1 MVVLQAYDTAGEKRQ
16 SGGDRF
22 SCTIAMAARPEIT
35 GRVLLEDHGTGQ
47 YTCTFSVPLPG
58 DYDVAVVH
66 ADLGSEAQSHVRGS
80 PFRVHAADPWTR
92 HRVLGTA
99 PSARKGSSLL
109 PVAESLVLFGGDKT
123 APVTLSTDSVDWRW
137 AALPLAEG
145 APEPP
150 PRASHGAALWGEDAM
165 VIFAGM
171 GLGDQSELNDV
182 WVLRCVGD
190 KWAWDG
196 GVDGEPFAR
205 QLKRQKLLDDTR
217 PPEPKPVPADAPH
230 LALVSGD
237 ADKLWLHGHRW
248 YCSDEFAV
256 ELVGAEA
263 DRVKEVCT
271 SLSSRLQLHVS
282 DWSMSVY
289 NMTPVSLTTTN

>member
-1 MVVLQAYDTAGEKRQ
+1 
-16 SGGDRF
+16 
-22 SCTIAMAARPEIT
+22 MADRPEIT

-47 YTCTFSVPLPG
+47 YTCTYSVPLPG
-58 DYDVAVVH
+58 DYDVSVIH

-99 PSARKGSSLL
+99 PSARKACSLL

-123 APVTLSTDSVDWRW
+123 APVMLNTDTADWRW
-137 AALPLAEG
+137 SALPLTEG

-150 PRASHGAALWGEDAM
+150 PRASHGVALWGKDAM
-165 VIFAGM
+165 VVFAGV
-171 GLGDQSELNDV
+171 GLADQSELNDV

-205 QLKRQKLLDDTR
+205 QLKRQKLLDETR

-230 LALVSGD
+230 LALVGAD
-237 ADKLWLHGHRW
+237 ADKIWLHGHRW
-248 YCSDEFAV
+248 YSSDAFAV
-256 ELVGAEA
+256 ELLGAET

-271 SLSSRLQLHVS
+271 CFLQLAHLRVF
-282 DWSMSVY
+282 DR
-289 NMTPVSLTTTN
+289 PVSVSNVIPVVFQTI